1 MGSKQFERPERIQ
14 FSDDHYAVETLAVRA
29 GQWRSEEGEHSDAIF
44 PTSSFV
50 YSSAKE
56 AADTFAGNIEGN
68 VYSRFTNP
76 TVQAFERRI
85 AALEGGERAIA
96 TSSGMAGIMSLCLS
110 LMKQGD
116 HVVCSRSVF
125 GSTVSLF
132 EKYVSRAGIETTFVD
147 PKDLIA
153 WQAAVRPTTRMF
165 FLETPSNP
173 LAEVTDIQAVADVA
187 HAAGAKLVVDNCFLT
202 PALQKPLS
210 LGADIVM
217 HSATK
222 HLDGQGRVVGGVV
235 VGSDADMEEVFGF
248 IRTAGSCLS
257 PFNAWVFQ
265 KGLETLPLRMRAH
278 SEAALEIAQWLEA
291 QPKVARVYYS
301 GLASHPQHELAARQ
315 QSGFG
320 AVLGF
325 EVASDT
331 LSQQEAAWSFIDAT
345 EVISITGN
353 LGDVKS
359 TITHPA
365 TTTHGRMSA
374 EARAEAGI
382 QDSLIRLSVGLEN
395 VDDLKRD
402 LQRGLDAI

>member
-1 MGSKQFERPERIQ
+1 MANKSFERPERLQ
-14 FSDDHYAVETLAVRA
+14 FNDGDYATETLAVRA
-29 GQWRSEEGEHSDAIF
+29 GQFRSQEGEHSDAIY

-50 YSSAKE
+50 YTSAHE
-56 AADTFAGNIEGN
+56 AAGTFGGEIEGN
-68 VYSRFTNP
+68 IYSRFTNP

-85 AALEGGERAIA
+85 AAMEGGERAIA
-96 TSSGMAGIMSLCLS
+96 TSSGMSAILSLCLS

-132 EKYVSRAGIETTFVD
+132 EKYISRTGIETTFVD
-147 PKDLIA
+147 PTDLEV
-153 WQAAVRPTTRMF
+153 WRNAVRPTTRMF
-165 FLETPSNP
+165 FMETPSNP
-173 LAEVTDIQAVADVA
+173 LAEVTDIRSVSEIAKN
-187 HAAGAKLVVDNCFLT
+187 AGAKLVVDNCFLT

-222 HLDGQGRVVGGVV
+222 YLDGQGRVIGGVV

-248 IRTAGSCLS
+248 VRTAGTCLS
-257 PFNAWVFQ
+257 PFNAWIFQ

-278 SEAALEIAQWLEA
+278 SEAALELAQWLEQ
-291 QPKVARVYYS
+291 QPQVERVFYS
-301 GLASHPQHELAARQ
+301 GLASHPQHKLAASQ

-320 AVLGF
+320 GVLSF
-325 EVASDT
+325 EAKSKDED
-331 LSQQEAAWSFIDAT
+331 LKAAAWRLIDAT
-345 EVISITGN
+345 QMISITGN
-353 LGDVKS
+353 LGDVKT

-374 EARAEAGI
+374 AARAAAGI
-382 QDSLIRLSVGLEN
+382 RDNLIRVSVGLEN
-395 VDDLKRD
+395 LDDIKAD
-402 LQRGLDAI
+402 LQLGLNAL

>member
-1 MGSKQFERPERIQ
+1 MANKSFERPQRLQ
-14 FSDDHYAVETLAVRA
+14 FNDNNYATETLAVRA
-29 GQWRSEEGEHSDAIF
+29 GQHRSQEGEHSDAIY

-50 YSSAKE
+50 YTSAHE
-56 AADTFAGNIEGN
+56 AAGTFGGDIEGN

-85 AALEGGERAIA
+85 AAMEGGERAVA
-96 TSSGMAGIMSLCLS
+96 TSSGMAAILSLCLS

-132 EKYVSRAGIETTFVD
+132 EKYISRTGIETTFVD
-147 PKDLIA
+147 PKDIEA
-153 WQAAVRPTTRMF
+153 WRTAVRSNTRML

-173 LAEVTDIQAVADVA
+173 LAEVTDIRAVSEVA
-187 HAAGAKLVVDNCFLT
+187 KAVGAKLVVDNCFLT

-210 LGADIVM
+210 IGADIIM

-222 HLDGQGRVVGGVV
+222 YLDGQGRVIGGVV

-248 IRTAGSCLS
+248 VRTAGTCLS

-278 SEAALEIAQWLEA
+278 SEAALELAQWLEV
-291 QPKVARVYYS
+291 QPQVERVYYS
-301 GLASHPQHELAARQ
+301 GLKSHAQHDLAASQ
-315 QSGFG
+315 QTGFG
-320 AVLGF
+320 GVLSF
-325 EVASDT
+325 EVKSHEVDLKA
-331 LSQQEAAWSFIDAT
+331 AAWRVIDAT
-345 EVISITGN
+345 EMISITGN
-353 LGDVKS
+353 LGDVKT

-374 EARAEAGI
+374 ASRAQAGI
-382 QDSLIRLSVGLEN
+382 RDSLIRVSVGLESI
-395 VDDLKRD
+395 DDLKAD
-402 LQRGLDAI
+402 LQLGLNAI

>member
-1 MGSKQFERPERIQ
+1 MGSKQYDRPERIQ
-14 FSDDHYAVETLAVRA
+14 FSDDHYALETLAVRA

-96 TSSGMAGIMSLCLS
+96 TSSGMAGIMSLCMS
-110 LMKQGD
+110 LMKHGD

-147 PKDLIA
+147 PKDLTS

-173 LAEVTDIQAVADVA
+173 LAEVTDIQAVAEVA

-202 PALQKPLS
+202 PALQKPLL

-222 HLDGQGRVVGGVV
+222 HLDGQGRVMGGVV

-248 IRTAGSCLS
+248 IRTAGPCLS

-265 KGLETLPLRMRAH
+265 KGLETLPLRMKAH
-278 SEAALEIAQWLEA
+278 SEAALEIAQWLES
-291 QPKVARVYYS
+291 QPKVARVHYS

-325 EVASDT
+325 EVSSEA
-331 LSQQEAAWSFIDAT
+331 LSQKEAAWAFIDAT

-382 QDSLIRLSVGLEN
+382 QDSLIRLSVGLESI
-395 VDDLKRD
+395 DDLKRD

>member
-147 PKDLIA
+147 PKDLAA

>member
-1 MGSKQFERPERIQ
+1 MGSKQYDRPERIQ
-14 FSDDHYAVETLAVRA
+14 FSDDHYALETLAVRA

-76 TVQAFERRI
+76 TVHAFERRI

-96 TSSGMAGIMSLCLS
+96 TSSGMAGIMSLCMS
-110 LMKQGD
+110 LMKHGD

-147 PKDLIA
+147 PKDLTS

-173 LAEVTDIQAVADVA
+173 LAEVTDIQAVAEVA

-202 PALQKPLS
+202 PALQKPLL

-222 HLDGQGRVVGGVV
+222 HLDGQGRVMGGVV

-248 IRTAGSCLS
+248 IRTAGPCLS

-265 KGLETLPLRMRAH
+265 KGLETLPLRMKAH
-278 SEAALEIAQWLEA
+278 SEAALEIAQWLES
-291 QPKVARVYYS
+291 QPKVARVHYS

-325 EVASDT
+325 EVSSEA
-331 LSQQEAAWSFIDAT
+331 LSQKEAAWAFIDAT

-382 QDSLIRLSVGLEN
+382 QDSLIRLSVGLESI
-395 VDDLKRD
+395 DDLKRD

>member
-147 PKDLIA
+147 PKDLTA